1 MSVSQRQYA
10 KMRGVNLYAVQRA
23 VKSGRIKLDAKGQ
36 INPEQADKD
45 WENNTDPAKQRT
57 YTKEPDMGESVP
69 KTGSFQQARTAGEY
83 YRAMFMKERLRKFKN
98 ELIEREKVNE
108 HIFRLGRATR
118 DVFLNWPTRDAALI
132 AAELGVD
139 EHKTRVILDERIR
152 NLLSELGELTKPI
165 V

>member
-1 MSVSQRQYA
+1 MKVSQRKYA
-10 KMRGVNLYAVQRA
+10 EMRGVNLYAVQRA
-23 VKSGRIKLDAKGQ
+23 IKSGRIRTDKKGQ
-36 INPEQADKD
+36 IETEQADVD
-45 WENNTDPAKQRT
+45 WENNTDPAKQRS
-57 YTKEPDMGESVP
+57 YPKDDVGESVP
-69 KTGSFQQARTAGEY
+69 KTGTFQQARTAGEY

-152 NLLSELGELTKPI
+152 NLLSELGEFAKPI
-165 V
+165 I